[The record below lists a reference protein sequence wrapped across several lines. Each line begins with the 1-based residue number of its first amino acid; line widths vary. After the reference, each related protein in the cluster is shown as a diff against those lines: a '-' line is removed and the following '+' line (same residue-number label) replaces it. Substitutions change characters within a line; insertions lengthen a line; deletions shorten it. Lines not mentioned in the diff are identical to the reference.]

1 MERICT
7 GASRCLCSGDRSLEL
22 PAPHERKRV
31 VGVIINEASRSKLRA
46 ILQNF
51 PRPRP
56 SFAPTSSKASVS
68 SRSFSEG
75 GKATE
80 GSPRHHPRSKLR
92 GIRRKRVSS
101 AEMPRNLRMVLRS
114 SRNGRAFR
122 PWGSFRCCAI
132 LLWIRKTAELRSSSP
147 GSLWGRSRERCSG
160 PLAEDN

>member
-1 MERICT
+1 
-7 GASRCLCSGDRSLEL
+7 L

-46 ILQNF
+46 ILQNS

-56 SFAPTSSKASVS
+56 SFAPTSSKATVS

-114 SRNGRAFR
+114 SR
-122 PWGSFRCCAI
+122 
-132 LLWIRKTAELRSSSP
+132 TD
-147 GSLWGRSRERCSG
+147 GRSGLGDRSVAARSCSG
-160 PLAEDN
+160 SGRQLN